1 MIRVVYPQE
10 MAELDRAAMAAGTPS
25 LQLMENAG
33 KAVAEQA
40 RDMLGGLCAGRR
52 VVVAAAKGNN
62 GGDGLVAARYLAS
75 WGAAV
80 SVFLL
85 GNPQELSPDA
95 AANYKRYHEEGGEVT
110 VGDVRALEEALRG
123 ADLAIDAVFGF
134 GFRGSARD
142 EFAAAIEALNACP
155 APVLSVDIPSGVD
168 AATGEVRGPAVEAT
182 RTVTL
187 AWPKTGLYLY
197 PGAEKVGELVVADIG
212 IPAHLLQEVVKS
224 DIHVLEEVD
233 VAEMI
238 PPLPPHAHKGQRGR
252 VLVVAG
258 SLGLTGAAALSSR
271 AALRAGAGVVTL
283 GIAAGL
289 NAVME
294 VKLTEVMT
302 LPLPDEEGR
311 HCSRV
316 AAEAVL
322 AEAGRY
328 DVLALG
334 PGLGRAPSTVEMIW
348 ELLERWEK
356 TLVLDADG
364 INGAADDPG
373 RLRQRT
379 YPTVITPHPGEL
391 GRLLGVTAGE
401 VQASRLESSL
411 RAARDFRCV
420 TVLKGADTV
429 VAAPSGKAVFHHL
442 ALPELAT
449 AGSGDVLTGCIAA
462 FCARGLPPLEAALC
476 GVFLHGRAAQLAC
489 SVVGGLGMVAG
500 DIISHLPL
508 AMAGIRRLKE
518 GGLRE

>member
-1 MIRVVYPQE
+1 MLRVVYPQE
-10 MAELDRAAMAAGTPS
+10 MAELDRAAMEAGTPS

-33 KAVAEQA
+33 RSVAEQA
-40 RDMLGGLCAGRR
+40 RDMLGGICSGRR
-52 VVVAAAKGNN
+52 IVVAAAKGNN

-80 SVFLL
+80 RVFLL
-85 GNPQELSPDA
+85 GDPEELSPDA
-95 AANYKRYHEEGGEVT
+95 STNYRRYREEGGEVT
-110 VGDVRALEEALRG
+110 VGGAEALAEGLRG
-123 ADLAIDAVFGF
+123 ADLVIDALFGF
-134 GFRGSARD
+134 GFRGSAKG
-142 EFAAAIEALNACP
+142 EFAAAIEAVNACP

-168 AATGEVRGPAVEAT
+168 AATGEVRGPAVQAQ

-187 AWPKTGLYLY
+187 AWPKAGLFLY
-197 PGAEKVGELVVADIG
+197 PGAERVGEMVVADIG

-224 DIHVLEEVD
+224 DIHLLEEGD

-238 PPLPPHAHKGQRGR
+238 PPLSPHAHKGQRGR
-252 VLVVAG
+252 VLVAAG
-258 SLGLTGAAALSSR
+258 SLGLTGAAALASR

-302 LPLPDEEGR
+302 LPLPDEDGK
-311 HCSRV
+311 CLSRE
-316 AAEAVL
+316 AAARVL
-322 AEAGRY
+322 EEAGRY

-334 PGLGRAPSTVEMIW
+334 PGLGRAPATAEMVW
-348 ELLERWEK
+348 EILEGWGK
-356 TLVLDADG
+356 PLVLDADG
-364 INGAADDPG
+364 INCAAERPQF
-373 RLRQRT
+373 LQRRE

-391 GRLLGVTAGE
+391 GGLLGKAASE
-401 VQASRLESSL
+401 VQASRLESAL
-411 RAARDFRCV
+411 AAARAFRCV
-420 TVLKGADTV
+420 VVLKGADTV
-429 VAAPSGKAVFHHL
+429 IADPSGKAVFHHL

-462 FCARGLPPLEAALC
+462 FCARGLSPLQAALC
-476 GVFLHGRAAQLAC
+476 GVFLHGSAARLAC

-508 AMAGIRRLKE
+508 ALAGLRRGKE
-518 GGLRE
+518 GGL